1 MKTTYIIKIMEFNF
15 GKRNYQLMV
24 LGLIFITT
32 GYILMSGGKSE
43 DPNIF
48 SDAIFSFRRMTLSV
62 IFLIVGLVIEVFAIL
77 HKDKD
82 E

>member
-1 MKTTYIIKIMEFNF
+1 MEFNF

>member
-1 MKTTYIIKIMEFNF
+1 MEFNF

-24 LGLIFITT
+24 LGIVLIAT

-43 DPNIF
+43 DPNVF
-48 SDAIFSFRRMTLSV
+48 SDSIFSFRRLTLSTIVLIIGFV
-62 IFLIVGLVIEVFAIL
+62 IQVFAIL
-77 HKDKD
+77 HRPKD

>member
-1 MKTTYIIKIMEFNF
+1 MEFNF

-24 LGLIFITT
+24 LGVIFITI

-43 DPNIF
+43 DPNVF

-77 HKDKD
+77 YKSKD